1 MKVSIR
7 STLVVA
13 TLAAGLTLAGCAL
26 PVKALLG
33 DDAPSDSGVSR
44 QAGIRGTE
52 YCIQNDSLLRMRI
65 QWRGFPAPIEIP
77 RSSRQ
82 CNSGYETSQFDVY
95 GTLQYMPVAN
105 PISWQNL
112 IVAGANFWNRP
123 PVAGLWL
130 EPSANEHNG
139 VCDYYD
145 NPGDVRTLD
154 QKWFHAE
161 LVRNGDTEKNKL
173 FTLRITDGTGTPG
186 PTPDIT
192 ECATKLWY
200 VPPHG

>member
-1 MKVSIR
+1 MKTTRLVALTSIP
-7 STLVVA
+7 
-13 TLAAGLTLAGCAL
+13 LALGLALTGCAL
-26 PVKALLG
+26 PGNVLMGTGPL
-33 DDAPSDSGVSR
+33 PESGVFR

-65 QWRGFPAPIEIP
+65 QWRGFPAPIDIP

-82 CNSGYETSQFDVY
+82 CNSGYETGMFDVY
-95 GTLQYMPVAN
+95 GTLQYLPVAN
-105 PISWQNL
+105 PISWQNVK
-112 IVAGANFWNRP
+112 VAGANFWSRP
-123 PVAGLWL
+123 PVAGVWL
-130 EPSANEHNG
+130 EPNADQHNG

-161 LVRNGDTEKNKL
+161 LVRNGDTENNKE
-173 FTLRITDGTGTPG
+173 FTLRITDGNGMDG
-186 PTPDIT
+186 PAPDIT